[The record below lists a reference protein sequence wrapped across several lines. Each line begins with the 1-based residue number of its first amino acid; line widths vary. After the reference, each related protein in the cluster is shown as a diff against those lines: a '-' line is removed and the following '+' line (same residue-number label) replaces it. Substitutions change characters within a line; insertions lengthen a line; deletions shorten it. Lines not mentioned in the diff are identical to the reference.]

1 MMPDKRVC
9 RIARAFRDRSAP
21 LLVTCTVAGDPDY
34 GESKGVIKSLVDAG
48 ADIVELV
55 MPFSDPVADG
65 PVIQEAGA
73 RALAAGMNTDRL
85 FSLVDEVR
93 GETRI
98 PLLIMTY
105 ANIIIQRGI
114 ETFYQQAA
122 RAGADGVVV
131 ADVPYEEAGPFCE
144 AARAAGIEP
153 VLFISQTTSPE
164 RMKKILAS
172 AGGFIYLVAA
182 MGVTG
187 TREVIG
193 PDAISLLCSIKK
205 ETPIPVV
212 PGFGISSPDQVRAY
226 TRAGA
231 DGVIVG
237 SAIVRLVGE
246 YAGRK
251 QEMEEAIGSFVRELK
266 AAASEHQDS
275 SAMSVSGEK
284 SFHNSF
290 ESSS

>member
-1 MMPDKRVC
+1 MIPDRRAS
-9 RIARAFRDRSAP
+9 RIARAFGKRDVP

-34 GESKGVIKSLVDAG
+34 DESRVVIRTLADAG
-48 ADIVELV
+48 ADIIELV

-73 RALAAGMNTDRL
+73 RALAAGMTTDRL
-85 FSLVDEVR
+85 FVLVRDVR
-93 GETRI
+93 RETGI

-105 ANIIIQRGI
+105 ANIIVQRGI
-114 ETFYQQAA
+114 ETFYRQAA

-131 ADVPYEEAGPFCE
+131 ADVPLEEAGPYCE
-144 AARAAGIEP
+144 AAREVGIEP

-164 RMKKILAS
+164 RMERILAS

-187 TREVIG
+187 VRNEIEPGT
-193 PDAISLLCSIKK
+193 ISLLRLVK
-205 ETPIPVV
+205 EKSPLPVV

-226 TRAGA
+226 ARAGA

-251 QEMEEAIGSFVRELK
+251 EGMEEAIGRLIRDLK
-266 AAASEHQDS
+266 AATREHGSMSDL
-275 SAMSVSGEK
+275 SVSRRK
-284 SFHNSF
+284 DSKNPP
-290 ESSS
+290 ESCT

>member
-1 MMPDKRVC
+1 MV
-9 RIARAFRDRSAP
+9 IRALA
-21 LLVTCTVAGDPDY
+21 
-34 GESKGVIKSLVDAG
+34 DAG
-48 ADIVELV
+48 ADIIELV

-73 RALAAGMNTDRL
+73 RALAAGMTTDRL
-85 FSLVDEVR
+85 FSLVQDVR
-93 GETRI
+93 RETGI

-114 ETFYQQAA
+114 GAFYRQAA

-131 ADVPYEEAGPFCE
+131 ADVPLEEAGPYCE
-144 AARAAGIEP
+144 AAQEAGIEP

-164 RMKKILAS
+164 RMERILAS

-187 TREVIG
+187 VRDQIEPGT
-193 PDAISLLCSIKK
+193 ISLLRSVK
-205 ETPIPVV
+205 EKSSLPVV
-212 PGFGISSPDQVRAY
+212 PGFGISSPDHVRAY
-226 TRAGA
+226 ARAGA

-251 QEMEEAIGSFVRELK
+251 REMEKAIGRLVRKLK
-266 AAASEHQDS
+266 AAAGENESTSVIPIAGKEASQDS
-275 SAMSVSGEK
+275 
-284 SFHNSF
+284 F
-290 ESSS
+290 EPCT